1 MSTDLSLRFIVAT
14 TISVSRLAMAQT
26 ACEPLPR
33 SKLER
38 LSNYVQQ
45 KYKLSFPL
53 RIEAEDISL
62 VKNTCFRRLKFR
74 SVSATRDFVLA
85 LYVSPDGRFLSKD
98 LFDSSSDPGA
108 EEQKNEQ
115 LLLKS
120 LLATKAPSLGRMDSP
135 VAITVFSDFQ
145 CPFCKQQ
152 AMILRERVAPFEPDV
167 RIMFRNLPLSI
178 HDWSRQA
185 AMVAPCAARQSDEAF
200 WILHDLLFQLQGQL
214 RPDNISAEIE
224 HYVGSVGANLVDPAQ
239 LKVCIE
245 RGDSLKEVELDV
257 ALAGQIE
264 VVSTPTVFVNS
275 FRINGVASEEQL
287 RTLIHQIRET
297 TSR

>member
-1 MSTDLSLRFIVAT
+1 
-14 TISVSRLAMAQT
+14 
-26 ACEPLPR
+26 
-33 SKLER
+33 
-38 LSNYVQQ
+38 
-45 KYKLSFPL
+45 
-53 RIEAEDISL
+53 
-62 VKNTCFRRLKFR
+62 
-74 SVSATRDFVLA
+74 
-85 LYVSPDGRFLSKD
+85 
-98 LFDSSSDPGA
+98 
-108 EEQKNEQ
+108 
-115 LLLKS
+115 
-120 LLATKAPSLGRMDSP
+120 
-135 VAITVFSDFQ
+135 
-145 CPFCKQQ
+145 
-152 AMILRERVAPFEPDV
+152 
-167 RIMFRNLPLSI
+167 
-178 HDWSRQA
+178 
-185 AMVAPCAARQSDEAF
+185 MVAACAARQSDEAF